1 MALDAYRFHFSGAF
15 WPKGVGKKCPQIIFL
30 KSITS
35 MKLLSWESFQD
46 GPSLCRSSPSTSPH
60 SQGRCCSLPPR
71 SLGID
76 YEQYL
81 ARLAQSD
88 AGEWKT
94 SEFCVSCISYAQQ
107 TFEHRWGTS
116 PSPTYARVQGHFPV
130 IFQTNHLHSVPV
142 KTTIAS
148 SGAIL
153 VLDTVVETKAENCRR
168 SVPSS
173 EITE

>member
-1 MALDAYRFHFSGAF
+1 MVLLCVDLLQVPHHILKAVVVPFLHVLLGATMSNILSVLSKAMLGNEK
-15 WPKGVGKKCPQIIFL
+15 PLNIIHL
-30 KSITS
+30 VPH
-35 MKLLSWESFQD
+35 MLYKLLNI
-46 GPSLCRSSPSTSPH
+46 G
-60 SQGRCCSLPPR
+60 
-71 SLGID
+71 
-76 YEQYL
+76 
-81 ARLAQSD
+81 
-88 AGEWKT
+88 
-94 SEFCVSCISYAQQ
+94 
-107 TFEHRWGTS
+107 GTS

-153 VLDTVVETKAENCRR
+153 VLDAVVETKAENRWR

>member
-1 MALDAYRFHFSGAF
+1 MD
-15 WPKGVGKKCPQIIFL
+15 KGGSCCSL

-35 MKLLSWESFQD
+35 MKLLSWESSQD

-60 SQGRCCSLPPR
+60 SQGRCCSLPPH
-71 SLGID
+71 SLGSD

-81 ARLAQSD
+81 VRLVQSD
-88 AGEWKT
+88 AGEEKPLNT
-94 SEFCVSCISYAQQ
+94 IHLVFQ
-107 TFEHRWGTS
+107 TFEHRWGTG
-116 PSPTYARVQGHFPV
+116 PSPTYARGQGHFPV
-130 IFQTNHLHSVPV
+130 IFQDHHLHSVPV

-148 SGAIL
+148 SGAVL
-153 VLDTVVETKAENCRR
+153 VLDTVVETKAEDCRR